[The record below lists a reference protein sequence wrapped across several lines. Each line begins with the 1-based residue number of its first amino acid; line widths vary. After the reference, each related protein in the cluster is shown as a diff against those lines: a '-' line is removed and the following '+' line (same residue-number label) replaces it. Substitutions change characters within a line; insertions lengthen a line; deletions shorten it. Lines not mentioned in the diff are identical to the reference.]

1 MTKTSKL
8 PKGETKVPDK
18 NIPNPLLEG
27 PPRVINI
34 GLTSFADDLKK
45 QDAEIVNVD
54 WSPPARGNIELA
66 NILAK
71 LFYKLAHRFCS
82 DLP

>member
-1 MTKTSKL
+1 MTKTSNL

-18 NIPNPLLEG
+18 NIQNPLLEG

-34 GLTSFADDLKK
+34 GLSSFADDLKK
-45 QDAEIVNVD
+45 QDAEIVNID

-66 NILAK
+66 KILAK
-71 LFYKLAHRFCS
+71 LFYK
-82 DLP
+82 

>member
-1 MTKTSKL
+1 MTKTSKK

-18 NIPNPLLEG
+18 NTPQSLLEG

-34 GLTSFADDLKK
+34 GLSFFADDLKK
-45 QDAEIVNVD
+45 QDIEMVNVD

-66 NILAK
+66 NLLAK
-71 LFYKLAHRFCS
+71 LSYK
-82 DLP
+82 

>member
-18 NIPNPLLEG
+18 NIQNPLLEG

-34 GLTSFADDLKK
+34 GLSSFADDLKK
-45 QDAEIVNVD
+45 QDAEIINID

-71 LFYKLAHRFCS
+71 LSYR
-82 DLP
+82 

>member
-8 PKGETKVPDK
+8 PKGETKVPYK
-18 NIPNPLLEG
+18 NIQNPLLEA

-34 GLTSFADDLKK
+34 GLASFADDLKK

-66 NILAK
+66 NLLAK
-71 LFYKLAHRFCS
+71 LFYK
-82 DLP
+82 